1 MLDMT
6 LASNNVNDIFD
17 GKKRRKSMN
26 EENNLSLNVRVPNN
40 NIPNPVMLARQI
52 DSLREVMRRM
62 QIPESELF
70 DSLVAKKLENFPQA

>member
-1 MLDMT
+1 
-6 LASNNVNDIFD
+6 
-17 GKKRRKSMN
+17 MN